1 MADGRLLVIEDER
14 DIGLL
19 VESVAQS
26 MGFETRVIQALV
38 DVWGAID
45 SFRPTA
51 ILADLTIVGGRDSDV
66 INRLAESSTGALIVI
81 MSGSGN
87 RRAAETVAD
96 KLGLKIAGT
105 LDKPFRIVQLRSV
118 LHSVRFASAT
128 GRDDRPSGQAMGC

>member
-14 DIGLL
+14 DIALL

-38 DVWGAID
+38 DVWDAID

-51 ILADLTIVGGRDSDV
+51 ILADLNIVGGKDSDV
-66 INRLAESSTGALIVI
+66 ITRLADSSTGAFIII

-87 RRAAETVAD
+87 RRAAEVVAD
-96 KLGLKIAGT
+96 KLGLKIAGI

-118 LHSVRFASAT
+118 LHSVMFASAT
-128 GRDDRPSGQAMGC
+128 GRDDTPGGTMMSG